1 MVRSRIDEN
10 SSIDEKNERP
20 YTRPSDAEE
29 FSMST
34 DLSVESLST
43 PEKLALMERLWESL
57 SQRPSDV
64 PSPAWHGAVLAERI
78 AAVREGRTS
87 FVDWEDAKKRLQA
100 RGS

>member
-1 MVRSRIDEN
+1 
-10 SSIDEKNERP
+10 
-20 YTRPSDAEE
+20 
-29 FSMST
+29 MSK

-57 SQRPSDV
+57 SQRPPDV

-87 FVDWEDAKKRLQA
+87 FVDWEDAKKRLRA

>member
-1 MVRSRIDEN
+1 LVRGRITYD
-10 SSIDEKNERP
+10 SGIDGRNARL
-20 YTRPSDAEE
+20 YTPSSDAEE

-57 SQRPSDV
+57 SQRPPDV
-64 PSPAWHGAVLAERI
+64 PSPAWHGSVLAERI

>member
-1 MVRSRIDEN
+1 
-10 SSIDEKNERP
+10 
-20 YTRPSDAEE
+20 
-29 FSMST
+29 
-34 DLSVESLST
+34 
-43 PEKLALMERLWESL
+43 MERLWVSL